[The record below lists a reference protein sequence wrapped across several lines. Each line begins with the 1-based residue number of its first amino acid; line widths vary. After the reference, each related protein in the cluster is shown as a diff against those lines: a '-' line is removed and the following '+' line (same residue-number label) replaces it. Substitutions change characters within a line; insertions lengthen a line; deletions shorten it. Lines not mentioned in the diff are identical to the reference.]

1 MARIQESP
9 EQETEA
15 ANRLGTQAE
24 GPRMH
29 EGECVD
35 KASAALGTRTYAIPT
50 NPEYHSELGINPS
63 RRKKQRKAV
72 ACRCRGLSHYEGCS
86 RAVIPY

>member
-1 MARIQESP
+1 MAGIQEPP

-15 ANRLGTQAE
+15 ANPVGIETE

-35 KASAALGTRTYAIPT
+35 QTAGALGTRTYAIPAH
-50 NPEYHSELGINPS
+50 PEYHSELGINQS
-63 RRKKQRKAV
+63 RRKKQGKRV

-86 RAVIPY
+86 LAVLPY